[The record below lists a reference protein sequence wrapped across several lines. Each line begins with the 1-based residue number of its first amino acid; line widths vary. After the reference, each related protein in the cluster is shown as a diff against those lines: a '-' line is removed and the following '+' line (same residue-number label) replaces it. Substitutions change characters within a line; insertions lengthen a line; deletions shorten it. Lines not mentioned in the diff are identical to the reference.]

1 MAKRRKQTRKAPRR
15 RRVSGVGQI
24 NPQNLLLQ
32 IGATLG
38 GVIAAGYLNKLALS
52 GKSNIIQAAVPVG
65 IGVFLPKFV
74 KGPAGQFAGAG
85 FIAYGGTKFL
95 QNMGLAGLG
104 DDMDIP
110 VSISGDGDVSV
121 IAGPDDFAM
130 AGDEDAFAMAGNEGY
145 GVSVLAGDFDED

>member
-1 MAKRRKQTRKAPRR
+1 MAKRKTKKTGRSR
-15 RRVSGVGQI
+15 RRVSGVGAI
-24 NPQNLLLQ
+24 NAANLLTT

-38 GVIAAGYLNKLALS
+38 GVVAAGYLNKLALQ
-52 GKSNIIQAAVPVG
+52 GRSNMIQAVVPVG
-65 IGVFLPKFV
+65 IGLFLPKFL

-104 DDMDIP
+104 DTMDIP

-121 IAGPDDFAM
+121 IAGPDEFAM
-130 AGDEDAFAMAGNEGY
+130 AGDEFAMAGDGY
-145 GVSVLAGDFDED
+145 GVSVLAGDDLMDD

>member
-1 MAKRRKQTRKAPRR
+1 MAKRRTNKKRTGTRR
-15 RRVSGVGQI
+15 RRVSGVGAL
-24 NPQNLLLQ
+24 NPGNLLVT

-38 GVIAAGYLNKLALS
+38 GVVAAGYLNKLALQGRGNMVQS
-52 GKSNIIQAAVPVG
+52 LVPVG
-65 IGVFLPKFV
+65 IGLFLPKFV

-104 DDMDIP
+104 DPMEIP

-121 IAGPDDFAM
+121 IAGPDEFAM
-130 AGDEDAFAMAGNEGY
+130 AGEDEFAMAGEGY
-145 GVSVLAGDFDED
+145 GVSVLAGDDFSEE

>member
-1 MAKRRKQTRKAPRR
+1 MAKRKTKRSGTRR
-15 RRVSGVGQI
+15 RRVSGVGAL
-24 NPQNLLLQ
+24 NAQNLLTT

-38 GVIAAGYLNKLALS
+38 GVVAAGYLNKLALS
-52 GKSNIIQAAVPVG
+52 GRSNTIQAAVPIAVG
-65 IGVFLPKFV
+65 LFLPKFV
-74 KGPAGQFAGAG
+74 KGTMGQFAGAG

-104 DDMDIP
+104 DVMDFP

-130 AGDEDAFAMAGNEGY
+130 AGDGY
-145 GVSVLAGDFDED
+145 GVSVLAGDDLMDQD